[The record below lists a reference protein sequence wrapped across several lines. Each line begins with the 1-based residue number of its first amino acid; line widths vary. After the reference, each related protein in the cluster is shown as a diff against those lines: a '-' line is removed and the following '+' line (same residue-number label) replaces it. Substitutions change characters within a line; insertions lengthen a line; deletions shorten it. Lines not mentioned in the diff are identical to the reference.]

1 MGSSP
6 TRTQIGG
13 FRRVAQATNRGRG
26 RTGACAA
33 PAALVRKQA
42 TALVLRVKSTFEGW
56 YGTDKSLHSSLGVRT
71 QRRISIRIGPTIA
84 VMTFAPVVGSTR
96 PTSADATVLPTCS
109 PTAIQTMVVFNGPGN
124 PYGNLTLSSSLRR
137 LCSLSGRPTIHLF
150 TSSGKRLAFVETP
163 YHWTPSLP
171 TPSGPIVITPSQ
183 PWAIVEMDWC
193 GFPQAPRRMTIA
205 HPGWRRPV
213 VIPASTFA
221 PSFFRPP
228 SCAGDSTNRL
238 ALDVTRKLGPGGI
251 TGRVPTVTI
260 SPAINLH
267 DRETVVV
274 SVRGFD
280 IGGKI
285 FLSECATAADANMG
299 GCGEQLAA
307 QPFGLT
313 GVTGSGRYTFT
324 VSNRAGARPYD
335 SADMAACHHSCVLV
349 ATGGLGS
356 TFASAP
362 LRFRSP

>member
-1 MGSSP
+1 M
-6 TRTQIGG
+6 
-13 FRRVAQATNRGRG
+13 AQATNRGRS

-33 PAALVRKQA
+33 LAALARIQNS
-42 TALVLRVKSTFEGW
+42 ALVLRVGFTFEGR
-56 YGTDKSLHSSLGVRT
+56 YSTDMSLHSSQGVRT
-71 QRRISIRIGPTIA
+71 QRPMSIRIGLTIA
-84 VMTFAPVVGSTR
+84 VMAFAPIVGSTR
-96 PTSADATVLPTCS
+96 STSASASVLPTCS
-109 PTAIQTMVVFNGPGN
+109 STAIQTMVVFNGPGN
-124 PYGNLTLSSSLRR
+124 PYGDLTLSSSSRR
-137 LCSLSGRPTIHLF
+137 SCSLSGRPTIHLF
-150 TSSGKRLAFVETP
+150 TSSGERLAFVETP
-163 YHWTPSLP
+163 YRWTPSLP

-193 GFPQAPRRMTIA
+193 GFSQAPRRMTIA
-205 HPGWRRPV
+205 YPGWHRPV

-221 PSFFRPP
+221 SSFFRPP

-238 ALDVTRKLGPGGI
+238 ALDVTRKLGPRGI

-260 SPAINLH
+260 SPAINLD

-280 IGGKI
+280 IGGKL

-313 GVTGSGRYTFT
+313 DVTGSGHYTFM
-324 VSNRAGARPYD
+324 VSNRAGTRPYD
-335 SADMAACHHSCVLV
+335 RADMASCRLSCVLV

-356 TFASAP
+356 SFASAP
-362 LRFRSP
+362 LRFTSP